1 MLTTLRQ
8 NLRYACGAGM
18 TKQGPTSRP
27 VLRTS
32 MGRTMGCLRVFG
44 WCLLGSLLGAIGLAA
59 LGWGIG
65 TIDVLYGHRPPGEM
79 QTMPEFGR
87 AMMESLASPPGLIV
101 ALCGGVSSSFARG
114 RELGHRETYP
124 VRSGR

>member
-1 MLTTLRQ
+1 
-8 NLRYACGAGM
+8 
-18 TKQGPTSRP
+18 
-27 VLRTS
+27 
-32 MGRTMGCLRVFG
+32 MGCLRIFG

-87 AMMESLASPPGLIV
+87 AMMAMGGALLGLVAGPAVTIFCISWWGRRTDDEKAPKGPPPG
-101 ALCGGVSSSFARG
+101 
-114 RELGHRETYP
+114 P
-124 VRSGR
+124 